1 VRGWQRVF
9 GHPAHVFFE
18 RGIAL
23 PATKEIASLCAEL
36 SEDPCV
42 SLHTHTHTHTHTERE
57 RERERDYYVVG

>member
-1 VRGWQRVF
+1 VF

-42 SLHTHTHTHTHTERE
+42 SIQRERERE
-57 RERERDYYVVG
+57 RERERDYDVVG